1 MPLTRSSLLAH
12 RAATEHAPAGE
23 RVWFF
28 HAHVYFDHEEPEQVE
43 AARAFQRRIE
53 ETFAPSGHVEVHSFI
68 ARPVGPHPKGMFEV
82 LFTRDAFTRYL
93 TWLQF
98 ERPERMSVL
107 IHPLTICQLA
117 DHTTHAIWL
126 GRQLPLDPTLLVA
139 TDQKTA
145 AIGRSEVDTIEAV
158 KKH

>member
-1 MPLTRSSLLAH
+1 MPLTRSSLIAH
-12 RAATEHAPAGE
+12 RTATEQQTPGE

-28 HAHVYFDHEEPEQVE
+28 HAHVYFDHDEPEQVE
-43 AARAFQRRIE
+43 AARRFQRRIQ
-53 ETFAPSGHVEVHSFI
+53 ETFAPGGHVEVHSFV

-82 LFTRDAFTRYL
+82 LFTRDAFTRFV

-98 ERPERMSVL
+98 ERPERASVL
-107 IHPLTICQLA
+107 IHPLTISQLA

-126 GRQLPLDPTLLVA
+126 GRQLQLDSTPLVVS
-139 TDQKTA
+139 DQKTA
-145 AIGRSEVDTIEAV
+145 AMGRSEVDTVEAV